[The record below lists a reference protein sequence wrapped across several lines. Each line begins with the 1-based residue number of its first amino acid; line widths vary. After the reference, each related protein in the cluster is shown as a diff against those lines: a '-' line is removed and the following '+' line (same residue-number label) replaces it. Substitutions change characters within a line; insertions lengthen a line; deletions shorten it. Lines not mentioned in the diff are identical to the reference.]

1 MEKPQQNLFLDTI
14 LAKFATR
21 IGIMDSIVNVIW
33 DEQDKSALIHLRP
46 LDPEQ
51 FSDLVELT
59 ANTLKEIDVIKFAAQ
74 FQKVDYRGSPS
85 FVAKITDKS

>member
-21 IGIMDSIVNVIW
+21 IGIMDSIVNVVW
-33 DEQDKSALIHLRP
+33 DEGEKAALIHLRSP
-46 LDPEQ
+46 DPEQ
-51 FSDLVELT
+51 FNELVELT
-59 ANTLKEIDVIKFAAQ
+59 ANTLKEIDVIKFKAQ

-85 FVAKITDKS
+85 FVAKITNAD